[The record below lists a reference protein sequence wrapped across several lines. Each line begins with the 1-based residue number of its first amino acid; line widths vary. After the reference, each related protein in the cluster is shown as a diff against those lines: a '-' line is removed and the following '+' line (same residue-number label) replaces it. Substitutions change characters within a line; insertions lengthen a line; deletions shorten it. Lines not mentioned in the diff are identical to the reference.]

1 MGHTFQWIMDYLYVS
16 KRNQELNIHEFKF
29 QILFVMV
36 HNKLYLF
43 VNENVMKVYAPKF
56 DA

>member
-16 KRNQELNIHEFKF
+16 KRNQELNIHEYKF

-43 VNENVMKVYAPKF
+43 VNENVMKLYAQKV

>member
-1 MGHTFQWIMDYLYVS
+1 MDYLYVS
-16 KRNQELNIHEFKF
+16 KRNQELNIHEYKF

-43 VNENVMKVYAPKF
+43 VNENVMKVYAQKF